1 VTSDNP
7 GLTLVV
13 LAAGRGSRFGG
24 LKQFEPLGPDG
35 NVLFEYS
42 AYDAIAAGFS
52 KIVLVVQNTFVD
64 ELSTVVSDL
73 SDRVAVEYAFQ
84 DQYRP
89 EGEKWPVRKKPWGTA
104 HALLAAR
111 HLVKEPFV
119 LCNADDYYG
128 ASAFAKAAEFLT
140 SQAPDSTH
148 YGMLGYSLHSTLSGN
163 GSVSRGVCEI
173 TNRDRLTSLVEHTKI
188 ILRDDAFISEDA
200 KGIETPLDESQI
212 VSMNFWLMTPSIW
225 SFLDTEVE
233 KFANRYLQDVAAEFR
248 LPDVIGTFIKQGDV
262 TVDCLPHNEH
272 WFGLTHS
279 EDRERAVA
287 EINSMHDDGIYPT
300 PLWREVDS
308 NL

>member
-1 VTSDNP
+1 MTSDNP

-35 NVLFEYS
+35 SVLFEYS

-89 EGEKWPVRKKPWGTA
+89 EGEKWPARKKPWGTA

-111 HLVKEPFV
+111 HLVTGPFV

-128 ASAFAKAAEFLT
+128 ASAFATAADFLT

-148 YGMLGYSLHSTLSGN
+148 YGMLGYSLNSTLSGN

-173 TNRDRLTSLVEHTKI
+173 TDHGRLISLVEHTKI
-188 ILRDDAFISEDA
+188 TVRNGAFISEDA
-200 KGIETPLDESQI
+200 NGIETPLSESQI

-225 SFLDTEVE
+225 RFLDTEIE
-233 KFANRYLQDVAAEFR
+233 KFANRYLQDASAEFR
-248 LPDVIGTFIKQGDV
+248 LPDVIDALMQQGDIA
-262 TVDCLPHNEH
+262 VDCLPHNEC

-279 EDRERAVA
+279 DDRERAVA
-287 EINSMHDDGIYPT
+287 EINSMHDNGIYPT
-300 PLWREVDS
+300 PLWREGDS